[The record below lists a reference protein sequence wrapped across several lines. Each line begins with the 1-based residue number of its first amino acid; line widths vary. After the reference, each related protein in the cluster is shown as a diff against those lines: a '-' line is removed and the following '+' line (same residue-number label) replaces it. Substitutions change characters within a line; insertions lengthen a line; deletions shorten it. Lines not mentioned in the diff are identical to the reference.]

1 MRYQWWLIC
10 AAFVA
15 SEARAQELVAKHLD
29 RDLSRPDPL
38 AHYWSDA
45 PTVSVSL
52 MAQPMVVPRP
62 KETLTTSVRV
72 QVLHDGTWLAI
83 RKRWRDVGRDE
94 AGRLG
99 QYSDAAAVEFPVRA
113 EGAPPPVMMGAK
125 GDPVHMFHWRAQYQR
140 DKEKGKPT
148 MRDLYPNMTVD
159 AYPLEYADQGSLRTP
174 TEGAREQYSPG
185 VAVGNPQSYGKTGV
199 DEVVAEGF
207 ATSSV
212 QEGHGSAG
220 EAVWANDEWVLVI
233 SRRLVIEGGSSIAA
247 GRKTFMGFAVWQG
260 GAAEVGSR
268 KAVTMAWTPLSV
280 EAAQ

>member
-83 RKRWRDVGRDE
+83 RMRWRDVGRDE

-99 QYSDAAAVEFPVRA
+99 QYSDAAAVEFPVQIGRA
-113 EGAPPPVMMGAK
+113 HV
-125 GDPVHMFHWRAQYQR
+125 
-140 DKEKGKPT
+140 
-148 MRDLYPNMTVD
+148 
-159 AYPLEYADQGSLRTP
+159 
-174 TEGAREQYSPG
+174 
-185 VAVGNPQSYGKTGV
+185 
-199 DEVVAEGF
+199 
-207 ATSSV
+207 
-212 QEGHGSAG
+212 
-220 EAVWANDEWVLVI
+220 
-233 SRRLVIEGGSSIAA
+233 
-247 GRKTFMGFAVWQG
+247 
-260 GAAEVGSR
+260 
-268 KAVTMAWTPLSV
+268 
-280 EAAQ
+280 